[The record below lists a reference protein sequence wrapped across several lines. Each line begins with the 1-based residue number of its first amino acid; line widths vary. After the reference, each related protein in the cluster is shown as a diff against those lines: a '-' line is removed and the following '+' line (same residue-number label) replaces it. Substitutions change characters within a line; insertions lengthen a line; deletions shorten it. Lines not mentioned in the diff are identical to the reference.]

1 MLTTKTFDK
10 KDVTMI
16 AHRGVSGLETENTVA
31 AFVAAGNRSYFGIE
45 TDIHATADG
54 KFVCLHDEDARR
66 VAGVTCRVN
75 REKYE
80 DIKKIKL
87 KDTSGGGG
95 QREDL
100 RIPLLED
107 YISVCKK
114 YGKHAVLEL
123 KDEFDFAQMSEIIGI
138 IREIGHL
145 SDTTFMSFYPKNCYL
160 LRGILPEQ
168 SCQFLSDRIN
178 KEVIDG
184 VLGARVDL
192 DVVYTALSE
201 ENVKLLK
208 AHGVRI
214 NCWTVDDEKAAE
226 ALVRLGVDYIPS
238 NILE

>member
-1 MLTTKTFDK
+1 M
-10 KDVTMI
+10 
-16 AHRGVSGLETENTVA
+16 
-31 AFVAAGNRSYFGIE
+31 
-45 TDIHATADG
+45 
-54 KFVCLHDEDARR
+54 
-66 VAGVTCRVN
+66 
-75 REKYE
+75 
-80 DIKKIKL
+80 
-87 KDTSGGGG
+87 
-95 QREDL
+95 
-100 RIPLLED
+100 
-107 YISVCKK
+107 
-114 YGKHAVLEL
+114 
-123 KDEFDFAQMSEIIGI
+123 
-138 IREIGHL
+138 HL
-145 SDTTFMSFYPKNCYL
+145 SDTTFISFYPKNCYL

-226 ALVRLGVDYIPS
+226 ALVRLGVDYITS